1 MKIVFDHI
9 EGFGKVSDLDFIC
22 GYPMGI
28 AEPGDHPK
36 DLLAQGWI
44 PWDGAWYNL
53 RSVRINTL
61 QHTPT
66 KTTRKN
72 LDKIYCVVENFE
84 PGIQYET
91 LYEKYCQV
99 KGFTR
104 TITWDQL
111 KSDLVLNYYH
121 NNKLIGCSLVDV
133 YPDAMVAKQFIWDYE
148 TPLLSLGNLA
158 QYFECMVARTR
169 DIPYVYILG
178 GYESCCVYK
187 SNHRGFEWWTGSE
200 WSRDVELYK
209 QLCLRDDQIQ
219 VSLV

>member
-28 AEPGDHPK
+28 AEPDDKPK

-53 RSVRINTL
+53 RSVRINAL

-72 LDKIYCVVENFE
+72 LGKIWCVVEDFE
-84 PGIQYET
+84 PGIQYKT
-91 LYEKYCQV
+91 LYEKYCRV

-133 YPDAMVAKQFIWDYE
+133 YPDAMVATQFIWDYE
-148 TPLLSLGNLA
+148 TPSLSLGNLA
-158 QYFECMVARTR
+158 QYFECSVARMR
-169 DIPYVYILG
+169 GIDYVYILG

-187 SNHRGFEWWTGSE
+187 ANHRGFEWWTGSE
-200 WSRDVELYK
+200 WSQDVELYK
-209 QLCLRDDQIQ
+209 QLCLRDDQIK

>member
-148 TPLLSLGNLA
+148 TPSLSLGNLA

-187 SNHRGFEWWTGSE
+187 SNHRGFEWWTGAE